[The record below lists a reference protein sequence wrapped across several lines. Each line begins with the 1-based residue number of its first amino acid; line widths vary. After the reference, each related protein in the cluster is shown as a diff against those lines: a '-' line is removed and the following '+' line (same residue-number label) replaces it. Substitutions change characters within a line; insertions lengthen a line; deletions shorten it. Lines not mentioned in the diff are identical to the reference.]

1 MTKARYKVVAD
12 GNRSFE
18 GEMNVPSWYFDD
30 GDQLVVGSPPPEDD
44 SLMLL
49 LNSLEVKKED
59 VFYPPSKI
67 FSCQY
72 EKTLGKEGLR
82 KSYLF
87 CLIHVVS

>member
-49 LNSLEVKKED
+49 LLSSSLLEPFSECWDNIPFLLCCPID
-59 VFYPPSKI
+59 VLFI
-67 FSCQY
+67 RAFIASC
-72 EKTLGKEGLR
+72 
-82 KSYLF
+82 
-87 CLIHVVS
+87 